1 MDWGKKWL
9 LDFSAGKTQLVS
21 FGQSN
26 NTGFIDVKMDGSLLE
41 EKSSFKVLGLTSCS
55 KLDCGSYIISIVK
68 TASKKVRVFIR
79 TMKFLSLEV
88 ALYLYKST
96 IHPCMEYC
104 LERLGWCPKLL
115 LGIVRQATK
124 TNIQDCWSFTC
135 CFFGTLGSSSKCGQ
149 LKFFL

>member
-1 MDWGKKWL
+1 MASDIESDLRDTVDWRKKWL

-96 IHPCMEYC
+96 IHPCMKYC
-104 LERLGWCPKLL
+104 CYVWAGAPQLL
-115 LGIVRQATK
+115 LGIVRQTK
-124 TNIQDCWSFTC
+124 TDMQDCWPFTC
-135 CFFGTLGSSSKCGQ
+135 CFS
-149 LKFFL
+149 